1 MTNEKWEEIVLM
13 VQKNFKGAKL
23 STEDL
28 VEDSPEGPVKQGTQD
43 VLEFSNSSGHFK
55 LVRENRP
62 MILEKKELYS
72 TRAGQSAQILY
83 KKSET
88 EFSHKLRVFK
98 EEDFDEWE
106 EVTLDSLGI

>member
-1 MTNEKWEEIVLM
+1 MTNEKWQETVGM
-13 VQKNFKGAKL
+13 VQKYFKGAKL
-23 STEDL
+23 YSEDL
-28 VEDSPEGPVKQGTQD
+28 MQDTAEGAVKQGTQD
-43 VLEFSNSSGHFK
+43 VLEFENPSGHFK

-62 MILEKKELYS
+62 VVLEKKELYS
-72 TRAGQSAQILY
+72 TRAGQSAQIIY

-106 EVTLDSLGI
+106 EVTLDKLGL